1 MKTLYVTLAFLLVVT
16 LTGLAIATAM
26 LPDDPIRRVP
36 ARTLEMPATYPA
48 AW

>member
-1 MKTLYVTLAFLLVVT
+1 MKTLYVTLAFLLVVS

-26 LPDDPIRRVP
+26 LPDDPIQRVP
-36 ARTLEMPATYPA
+36 ARSLEVPATFPR

>member
-1 MKTLYVTLAFLLVVT
+1 MKTLYVTLAFLLVVS

-26 LPDDPIRRVP
+26 LPDDPIQRVP
-36 ARTLEMPATYPA
+36 ARSLEVPATFPL